1 MTRGRWGQG
10 TPLVI
15 IEAWSTPSLGTTV
28 MPRDVEVPPPWDCL
42 RGTLHVLS
50 LKTAWLVS
58 DWRALGP
65 KKLTETIKVAM
76 I

>member
-28 MPRDVEVPPPWDCL
+28 MPRDVEVPPLGLLERDITCFVTKNRMAGVRL
-42 RGTLHVLS
+42 EGT
-50 LKTAWLVS
+50 
-58 DWRALGP
+58 RP
-65 KKLTETIKVAM
+65 KKTH
-76 I
+76 